1 VQVEKLED
9 VRPTGRLPESIPA
22 IRRLRGRGFNSLRR
36 ESIRRRRQA
45 NAAMF
50 ASLVAL
56 LGLVGLFAI
65 LLR

>member
-1 VQVEKLED
+1 MHVEKSED
-9 VRPTGRLPESIPA
+9 VRPSGPSPLAIPA
-22 IRRLRGRGFNSLRR
+22 TRRLRGRGFNSLRR

-45 NAAMF
+45 NAVMVS
-50 ASLVAL
+50 SLVAV